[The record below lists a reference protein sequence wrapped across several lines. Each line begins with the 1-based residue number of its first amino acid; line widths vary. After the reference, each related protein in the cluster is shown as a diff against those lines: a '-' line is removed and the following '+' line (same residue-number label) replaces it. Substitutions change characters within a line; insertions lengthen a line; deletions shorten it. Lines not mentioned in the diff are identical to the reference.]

1 MTPAPGEGF
10 PKRLRLRRRGAFLA
24 VQRGGRRVST
34 SHFVVYGRGNRGR
47 PARIGITVSRKVGNA
62 VVRNRVKR
70 LVREAF
76 RRHQHAL
83 PQGVDYVMV
92 ARQGRPALSYAVV
105 AEELLD
111 ATRRLREA
119 PSAGARRG
127 ARGRNKGGRS

>member
-1 MTPAPGEGF
+1 MTPPPGEGF
-10 PKRLRLRRRGAFLA
+10 PKLLRLRRRGAFLA

-34 SHFVVYGRGNRGR
+34 AHFVVYGRGNRGR

-76 RRHQHAL
+76 RHHRHAL

-92 ARQGRPALSYAVV
+92 ARQGRPVPSYDA
-105 AEELLD
+105 AAQELLD
-111 ATRRLREA
+111 AAQRLREA
-119 PSAGARRG
+119 PRPNRRG
-127 ARGRNKGGRS
+127 GRRRRGGRA

>member
-34 SHFVVYGRGNRGR
+34 PHFVVYGRGNRGR

-83 PQGVDYVMV
+83 APGVDYVMV
-92 ARQGRPALSYAVV
+92 ARQGRPVPSYTA
-105 AEELLD
+105 ASEELLD
-111 ATRRLREA
+111 AVKRLREA
-119 PSAGARRG
+119 PSGGARRG
-127 ARGRNKGGRS
+127 GRRRKGGRS